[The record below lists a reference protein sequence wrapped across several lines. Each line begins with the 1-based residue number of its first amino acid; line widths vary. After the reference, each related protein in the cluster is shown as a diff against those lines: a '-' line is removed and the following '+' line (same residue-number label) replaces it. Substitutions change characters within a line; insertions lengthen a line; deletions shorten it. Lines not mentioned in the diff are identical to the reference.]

1 MIRYIHEATKYA
13 LMLNNISVC
22 YIPIDMNYLNRR
34 TDIINSVTE
43 DNPKVEHKP
52 QKDLEKEKPT

>member
-1 MIRYIHEATKYA
+1 
-13 LMLNNISVC
+13 MLNNISVC